1 MREEDALAGKAGLTY
16 RTVFRVPRR
25 RLAVVLAGT
34 ALLAA
39 GNVLLRWGIGEALD
53 GGEPGAILAAT
64 AVLLLAVSQL
74 LLYTRQV
81 LSAEIREDIYGRIQR
96 KVLHGSMESLGKSD
110 LGGIA
115 AYYMTDVDQIDAFVG
130 RLLGKALPDLAGW
143 LITLAALFWLDS
155 LLGIAGIFVTAIPV
169 LFLHRMSRTVA
180 RGAEGYQKAL
190 EKANQSAATG
200 LHNLETIKASRRE
213 DVFMRRYQEGLVSLQ
228 REKRKMAIGE
238 ALLGLPMLAG
248 AFGTIVL
255 LTGLGGWLVLAG
267 RITAGGLLTV
277 ITLTENILSF
287 SMGLDGTVSRFRRA
301 QVSIRRL
308 GGFLGQEEERQGGL
322 DAEEI
327 RDIVFDRIHF
337 TYPGSGGKEIYQ
349 GLSQRWRRGRLYFI
363 EGGNGAGKTTL
374 IKLLTGIY
382 DVSEGRILL
391 NGIPLQEY
399 RLASLRERIVVV
411 PQENVLFRG
420 SIRDNLTCGQDIS
433 AGQVEEACR
442 RTGIHEEVLRMP
454 KGYETMLTE
463 GGGFLSG
470 GQKQRLCLA
479 RALLRKGDVYV
490 FDEPT
495 SALDRANRECFT
507 ALLAKLAEEKIVA
520 VITHDR
526 ELTESALLGPNRCTV
541 EIEAHI

>member
-1 MREEDALAGKAGLTY
+1 MAGKAELTY
-16 RTVFRVPRR
+16 RTVLHVPRR
-25 RLAVVLAGT
+25 RFAVVLAGT
-34 ALLAA
+34 ALLAV

-53 GGEPGAILAAT
+53 GGEPGALLAAT
-64 AVLLLAVSQL
+64 AALLLAVSQL
-74 LLYTRQV
+74 LLYTRQI

-115 AYYMTDVDQIDAFVG
+115 AYYMTDVDQIDAFVN
-130 RLLGKALPDLAGW
+130 RILGKALPDLAGW
-143 LITLAALFWLDS
+143 LLTLGALFWLDS
-155 LLGIAGIFVTAIPV
+155 LLGIAGILVTAVPV
-169 LFLHRMSRTVA
+169 LLLHRMSRTVA

-190 EKANQSAATG
+190 ERANQSAATG
-200 LHNLETIKASRRE
+200 LHNLEAIKASRRE
-213 DVFMRRYQEGLVSLQ
+213 DAFLRRYQEGLAFLQ
-228 REKRKMAIGE
+228 RQKRRLAIWE
-238 ALLGLPMLAG
+238 ALLGLPMLTG

-308 GGFLGQEEERQGGL
+308 GGFLGQEDERQGGRE
-322 DAEEI
+322 AEEI

-349 GLSQRWRRGRLYFI
+349 GLSRRFQRGMLYFI

-382 DVSEGRILL
+382 DVSAGRILI

-399 RLASLRERIVVV
+399 RLAKLRERIVVV
-411 PQENVLFRG
+411 PQENVLFQG
-420 SIRDNLTCGQDIS
+420 SIRHNLTCGRDIG

-454 KGYETMLTE
+454 EGYETMLTE

-479 RALLRKGDVYV
+479 RALLRQGDVYV

-495 SALDRANRECFT
+495 SALDRANRDRFT
-507 ALLAKLAEEKIVA
+507 ALLAKLGEEKIVA

-526 ELTESALLGPNRCTV
+526 ELPESPLLGPNRCTV
-541 EIEAHI
+541 EIEAL

>member
-1 MREEDALAGKAGLTY
+1 MAGKAELTY
-16 RTVFRVPRR
+16 RAVFQVPRR
-25 RLAVVLAGT
+25 RFAVVLAGT

-53 GGEPGAILAAT
+53 GGEPGALLAAM
-64 AVLLLAVSQL
+64 AALLLAVSQL
-74 LLYTRQV
+74 LLYTRQI

-115 AYYMTDVDQIDAFVG
+115 AYYMTDVDHIDAFVN
-130 RLLGKALPDLAGW
+130 RILGKALPDLAGW
-143 LITLAALFWLDS
+143 LLTLGALFWLDA
-155 LLGIAGIFVTAIPV
+155 LLGIAGILVTAVPV
-169 LFLHRMSRTVA
+169 LLLHRMSRTVA

-190 EKANQSAATG
+190 ERASQSAATG
-200 LHNLETIKASRRE
+200 LHNLEAIKASRRE
-213 DVFMRRYQEGLVSLQ
+213 DAFLRRYQEGLASLQ
-228 REKRKMAIGE
+228 RQKRRMAIWE
-238 ALLGLPMLAG
+238 ALLGLPMLTG

-308 GGFLGQEEERQGGL
+308 GGFLGQEDERQGGRE
-322 DAEEI
+322 AEEI

-349 GLSQRWRRGRLYFI
+349 GLSRRFQRGMLYFI

-382 DVSEGRILL
+382 DVSAGRILI

-399 RLASLRERIVVV
+399 RLAKLRERIVVV
-411 PQENVLFRG
+411 PQENVLFQG
-420 SIRDNLTCGQDIS
+420 SIRHNLTCGRDIS
-433 AGQVEEACR
+433 AGQMEEACR

-454 KGYETMLTE
+454 EGYETMLPE

-479 RALLRKGDVYV
+479 RALLRQGDVYV

-495 SALDRANRECFT
+495 SALDRANRDRFT
-507 ALLAKLAEEKIVA
+507 ALLAKLGEEKIVA

-526 ELTESALLGPNRCTV
+526 ELPESPLLGPNRCTV
-541 EIEAHI
+541 EIEAL